1 MIDLTQRY
9 FVFIFE
15 SYYPCGG
22 MDDLI
27 KTSDVLNECVQF
39 ITNYE
44 WDCTGGFQ
52 VYDTLTKNIIKGRKT
67 HDGLL
72 WATK

>member
-1 MIDLTQRY
+1 MCDLNKRY

-22 MDDLI
+22 LNDLSM
-27 KTSDVLNECVQF
+27 TSDKLSECVKF
-39 ITNYE
+39 ITEYD

-52 VYDTLTKNIIKGRKT
+52 IYDTLEKHIVKGRKT
-67 HDGLL
+67 HTEML
-72 WATK
+72 WGDQ